1 MRFYRGSCRST
12 GNAML
17 EYLHVKILAL
27 IEEAEVD
34 FTPGLNI
41 LTGET
46 GAGKSIIIGSI
57 SLALGEKVPKE
68 LLREGEDSLVEL
80 VFTVDAENEARL
92 RELEITPEDG
102 TVILTRKIVHG
113 HSTARINSETVTAS
127 KLKEAASFLIDIH
140 GQHEHQSLLKKSRHL
155 AILDSYLPASFAEEK
170 ELYRTHY
177 QKLKALRA
185 ELSEASLDEESRKR
199 ELSLLTF
206 EAEEIQEASLQ
217 SGEDEI
223 LEKDYRRLSGGRKI
237 LDALGKAQSLVSEG
251 NDNASSLIGRACR
264 EVSEAASLD
273 EELSQLAGQL
283 TEIDSLLSDFNHELN
298 GYLKDADFSEEEF
311 QKTEAR
317 LSEVNRLKD
326 KYGKTIDE
334 VLQALAEKEARI
346 ETLSDLDQFRAKKE
360 AAVSEEE
367 AACASLS
374 QKLHEA
380 RLSGAK
386 ALCEEIR
393 GSLLDLNFP
402 DVRFEAAIS
411 ETEDFTENG
420 RDEAEFLIALNPGEP
435 LQPLSKVASG
445 GELSRI
451 MLSLKTVFA
460 HQDKIATM
468 IFDEIDTGISGR
480 TAQAVSEKMHALS
493 KDHQIISITHL
504 PQIAAMA
511 DTHFLIEKNVSDN
524 TTVST
529 IRSLSEEESV
539 EELARLLGGVAVTET
554 VLANARE
561 MKTLAKRGKT

>member
-1 MRFYRGSCRST
+1 
-12 GNAML
+12 ML
-17 EYLHVKILAL
+17 QFLHVKNLAL

-80 VFTVDAENEARL
+80 VFTVDEENEARL
-92 RELEITPEDG
+92 KELEIVSEDG
-102 TVILTRKIVHG
+102 TVILTRKIVNG

-127 KLKEAASFLIDIH
+127 KLKEAAALLIDIH

-155 AILDSYLPASFAEEK
+155 AILDSYLQDAFAEDLK
-170 ELYRTHY
+170 TYRAHF

-185 ELSEASLDEESRKR
+185 ELSEVSLDEESRKR
-199 ELSLLTF
+199 ELSLLTY
-206 EAEEIQEASLQ
+206 EAEEIRNAALQ
-217 SGEDEI
+217 PGEDET
-223 LEKDYRRLSGGRKI
+223 LEKEYRRLSGGRKI
-237 LDALGKAQSLVSEG
+237 LDAMGKVQSLVSEG
-251 NDNASSLIGRACR
+251 NDNAASAIGRACR
-264 EVSEAASLD
+264 ELMDIRDLD
-273 EELSQLAGQL
+273 EKLSSLSDQL
-283 TEIDSLLSDFNHELN
+283 TEIDSLLSDFSHETN
-298 GYLKDADFSEEEF
+298 AYLADADFSEEEF
-311 QKTEAR
+311 QKTEER

-326 KYGKTIDE
+326 KYGKTIEE
-334 VLQALAEKEARI
+334 VLRALAEKETKI
-346 ETLSDLDQFRAKKE
+346 ETLSDLDRFRAEKQAEMEKE
-360 AAVSEEE
+360 AK
-367 AACASLS
+367 ACTAYAK
-374 QKLHEA
+374 KLHEA
-380 RLSGAK
+380 RVKGADV
-386 ALCEEIR
+386 LCTEIR
-393 GSLLDLNFP
+393 ASLLDLNFP
-402 DVRFEAAIS
+402 DVRFETAFS

-420 RDEAEFLIALNPGEP
+420 RDEAEFMIALNPGET

-460 HQDKIATM
+460 KQDQIATM
-468 IFDEIDTGISGR
+468 IFDEIDAGISGR
-480 TAQAVSEKMHALS
+480 TAQAVSEKMRALS
-493 KDHQIISITHL
+493 SDHQIISITHL

-524 TTVST
+524 STVST

-539 EELARLLGGVAVTET
+539 EELARLLGGVRVTET

-561 MKTLAKRGKT
+561 MKELAKRGKS